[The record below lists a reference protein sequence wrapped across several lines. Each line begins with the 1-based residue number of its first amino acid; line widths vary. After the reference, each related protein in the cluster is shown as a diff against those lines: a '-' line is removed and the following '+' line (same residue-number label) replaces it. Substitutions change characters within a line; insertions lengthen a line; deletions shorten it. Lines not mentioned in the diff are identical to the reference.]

1 MISMNFMVFAF
12 DFSGSGLSEGEYVS
26 LGYYEKDDI
35 AVIVEYL
42 LSENITTR
50 IGIWGRSMGAVTA
63 LLYGSMDPSISCLVL
78 DSPFSSLKKLGLD
91 IVCSNSN
98 IPRVVAKMGYQKIK
112 KDIKKIANFDME

>member
-1 MISMNFMVFAF
+1 MNFMVFAF